1 MFYKLALSN
10 VTLFNHDGAFFFFF
24 FFSNMTFLSFLLS
37 VSPRMALPLRNQSLL
52 VGHKLN
58 LTCSVAGDP
67 FPTVAWLK
75 DNSTIPSR
83 IQLSPWNRSLVI
95 SNVGINDEGTY
106 TCQAEN
112 RAGRASSTAHVEVKG
127 LRNFYSSSQCAKSE
141 SLH

>member
-1 MFYKLALSN
+1 
-10 VTLFNHDGAFFFFF
+10 
-24 FFSNMTFLSFLLS
+24 MTFLSLLLS
-37 VSPRMALPLRNQSLL
+37 VSPRIALPLKNQSLL

-83 IQLSPWNRSLVI
+83 IQLSSWNRSLVI
-95 SNVGINDEGTY
+95 SDVQINDEGTY

-112 RAGRASSTAHVEVKG
+112 RAGSTSSTAQVEVKG
-127 LRNFYSSSQCAKSE
+127 LENFYLSSQCAKNE